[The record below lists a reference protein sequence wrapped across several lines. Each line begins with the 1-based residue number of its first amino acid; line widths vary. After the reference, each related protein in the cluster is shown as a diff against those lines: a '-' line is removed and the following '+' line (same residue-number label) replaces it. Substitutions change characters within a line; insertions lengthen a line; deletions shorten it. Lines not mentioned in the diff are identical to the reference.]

1 MTLGVFRHAAAA
13 LLLAVSAS
21 AAGVAQEDA
30 AELVERVDVERI
42 RAIVTAAEGEV
53 EAVVDG
59 EVRAKIGERN
69 VYFVPTACDGTGC
82 RGLQVFAVYEAQ
94 PAFEDIN
101 AFNDAVGP
109 VKLVAVDR
117 FVVMTSYLILDHGV
131 SFENLV
137 EQVRVFQDIMPLL
150 EIALYAASTDERKG
164 AFDRSQGP
172 VVGLTEEF
180 ATGITARALATTRPP
195 R

>member
-13 LLLAVSAS
+13 LLLAASAS
-21 AAGVAQEDA
+21 AAGIAQEDA

-42 RAIVTAAEGEV
+42 RAIVTAAEG
-53 EAVVDG
+53 
-59 EVRAKIGERN
+59 
-69 VYFVPTACDGTGC
+69 
-82 RGLQVFAVYEAQ
+82 
-94 PAFEDIN
+94 EDIN

-150 EIALYAASTDERKG
+150 EVALYAASTDERKG